1 MSFTVI
7 YNIPDTDETHFIGEY
22 NVTDPSLYI
31 PKFLLLKMADYS
43 HLKIK
48 DKLEPANLMADLS
61 CLIQGFKII
70 GFMNPMLEMKD
81 VREYV
86 DKFLLNASE
95 NDIINLY
102 NKMLSPTED
111 GHITFTV
118 MENVD

>member
-7 YNIPDTDETHFIGEY
+7 YNIPDTDDTHFIGEF
-22 NVTDPSLYI
+22 NVPDPSLYI

-48 DKLEPANLMADLS
+48 DKLEPANLMSDLS
-61 CLIQGFKII
+61 CLIQGFKNI
-70 GFMNPMLEMKD
+70 GFMNQMLEMKD
-81 VREYV
+81 VRNYV
-86 DKFLLNASE
+86 DNFLLNASE

-102 NKMLSPTED
+102 NKMISPNED
-111 GHITFTV
+111 GYTAFTV